1 MKKMNPLMIVVLAV
15 AVLVGSASLFT
26 VPETQRALVVRLGKL
41 DRDSSGEVHVRDPGL
56 HLKVPFVTVVRYFDS
71 RLQTLELKDARIV
84 TKEKKDVIVS
94 SFTKWRIDDF
104 SKFYKATNGNMQR
117 AGELL
122 GPKVSDALRAEFGKR
137 TIKEVVS
144 GERMNIMELLQE
156 AIDKNAESIGVSV
169 IDMRIK
175 RIDLPTE
182 VSESV
187 FDRMRAEREQAA
199 TQHRADG
206 KREAEKIRAT
216 ADKEVI
222 EILARADRTAKK
234 LRGEGDAEAASIYAK
249 AYTQDAEFFTFYKSL
264 NTYVES
270 FRNKDDLLVLSPDND
285 FFRYF
290 KQSNTKHSKSHAK
303 QGG

>member
-1 MKKMNPLMIVVLAV
+1 MKNINALLVVVVAV
-15 AVLVGSASLFT
+15 AVLVASGSIYT
-26 VPETQRALVVRLGKL
+26 VPQTQRALVIRLGKL
-41 DRDSSGEVHVRDPGL
+41 ERDSSGEVSVKQPGL
-56 HLKVPFVTVVRYFDS
+56 HFKVPFVAVVRYFDN

-84 TKEKKDVIVS
+84 TKAKKDVLVN
-94 SFTKWRIDDF
+94 SFTKWRIEDF
-104 SKFYKATNGNMQR
+104 PRFYKATGGNMQR

-144 GERMNIMELLQE
+144 GERLDIMELLQKK
-156 AIDKNAESIGVSV
+156 IDKTAHSIGMYIV
-169 IDMRIK
+169 DMRIK

-199 TQHRADG
+199 AQHRADG
-206 KREAEKIRAT
+206 QRDAEKIRAN

-222 EILARADRTAKK
+222 EILAVADRAAKK
-234 LRGEGDAEAASIYAK
+234 MRGEGDAKAAATYAK
-249 AYTQDAEFFTFYKSL
+249 AYSKDAEFFTFYKSL
-264 NTYVES
+264 TAYVAS
-270 FRNKDDLLVLSPDND
+270 FNNKNDLLVLSPDND

-290 KQSNTKHSKSHAK
+290 KQPVRKSGK
-303 QGG
+303 